1 MKQQVKWIGASMMLL
16 CAIALSVTTAFAQP
30 QRPSRD
36 PLSLLKR
43 AITEANAPV
52 LTGTQETEL
61 TALITAYKDA
71 QPDEPDAEL
80 AAAHDAYDAAILA
93 GNATAAA
100 AQATVIANRIAV
112 LGKARLD
119 LQARFEIAVL
129 AILSNGGQLEPLKT
143 KFTADRV
150 LNIVRSLAG
159 RGGPGGGHGGPGGP
173 GGPGGGPGGGRP

>member
-30 QRPSRD
+30 QRPTRD
-36 PLSLLKR
+36 PLSFLKR
-43 AITEANAPV
+43 AITEANAPA
-52 LTGTQETEL
+52 LTTAQETEL
-61 TALITAYKDA
+61 TALITAYRDA

-80 AAAHDAYDAAILA
+80 EAAQDAYNAAILA
-93 GNATAAA
+93 GNATEAA

-112 LGKARLD
+112 LSKARLD

-129 AILSNGGQLEPLKT
+129 ANLNNGGQLEPLKT
-143 KFTADRV
+143 KFGERV
-150 LNIVRSLAG
+150 LGIVRSLAG
-159 RGGPGGGHGGPGGP
+159 HGGRDGGFG